1 MESEEI
7 ISIILDDTAKV
18 KEILNDMTADAKQLN
33 ETNEIITNS
42 NNIIKHLD
50 DNTGKLGGAA
60 NEGTANIK
68 EVYEENE
75 INTDKNTE
83 IKEQIIEKERNE
95 QTHENIVKDAENIL
109 EDLKIAEDGRRSST
123 ESTFDHVL
131 TENVPYEHNLDNILE
146 EQATQ
151 IAVKL
156 YEIFEKGETEV
167 AAEDD
172 KILEDKPTQEPKVTE
187 AKKGE
192 IQTVDKEIN
201 TSFSLVPREDKSTS
215 VISQSLGDI
224 SKRFRAI
231 KADDIFSSLRKKPK
245 VDYSKLTKTTLEKIN
260 TIFYVFQSLI

>member
-18 KEILNDMTADAKQLN
+18 KEIVNDMTADAKQLN
-33 ETNEIITNS
+33 EKNEIITNS

-50 DNTGKLGGAA
+50 NNTGKLGGAA

-83 IKEQIIEKERNE
+83 IKEQDIEKERNE
-95 QTHENIVKDAENIL
+95 QTHENIVKDAENII
-109 EDLKIAEDGRRSST
+109 EDLNIAEDGRRSST

-151 IAVKL
+151 IAAKL